1 MSLRKETEEVEV
13 EEGEEATAVTA
24 AATLDEEEKEEEQQ
38 QQQQQNE
45 KRRNGA
51 LAFNNCH
58 YPRQTSRSAEI
69 SWNRSAMLNRWGDQ
83 R

>member
-24 AATLDEEEKEEEQQ
+24 AATLDEEEKEEEQ